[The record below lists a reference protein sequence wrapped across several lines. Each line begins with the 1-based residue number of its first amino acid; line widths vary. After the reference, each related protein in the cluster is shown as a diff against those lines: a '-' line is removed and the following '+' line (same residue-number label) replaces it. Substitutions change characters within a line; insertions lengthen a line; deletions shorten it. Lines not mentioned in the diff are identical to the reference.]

1 MQCFDFL
8 FMFSTEAIL
17 RNMSATNG
25 RSYKKVF
32 MHQRSSKTI
41 KKIFLKNCE
50 IHKETLAAKSF
61 FE

>member
-41 KKIFLKNCE
+41 KKIFLKKLRNSQGNTRGE
-50 IHKETLAAKSF
+50 IF
-61 FE
+61 F